1 MTQEQQTYLE
11 QNYRAHESRLLGFI
25 KSKISSSE
33 DSEDL
38 LQDVYLQAIN
48 NLNVFEQID
57 NITGWLFTITKNKI
71 IDRYRKRRVET
82 IFLETNNNENLNL
95 DELLS
100 QEVDSTWDE
109 ETQELVNEAIMEA
122 IDNLPENQKYVFVQ
136 QVIEEKT
143 FKELSEETGES
154 INTLLARK
162 RYAVQTLRKELKDIK
177 KIIDE

>member
-1 MTQEQQTYLE
+1 M
-11 QNYRAHESRLLGFI
+11 
-25 KSKISSSE
+25 
-33 DSEDL
+33 
-38 LQDVYLQAIN
+38 QDVYLQAIN

-57 NITGWLFTITKNKI
+57 NITGWLFTIARNKI
-71 IDRYRKRRVET
+71 IDRYRKKQIAT
-82 IFLETNNNENLNL
+82 IPFETNSDENLNL
-95 DELLS
+95 DELLM
-100 QEVDSTWDE
+100 QEIDSSWDE
-109 ETQELVNEAIMEA
+109 ETQELVNEAIMAA

>member
-1 MTQEQQTYLE
+1 M
-11 QNYRAHESRLLGFI
+11 
-25 KSKISSSE
+25 
-33 DSEDL
+33 
-38 LQDVYLQAIN
+38 QDVYLQAIN

-57 NITGWLFTITKNKI
+57 NITGWLFTIARNKI
-71 IDRYRKRRVET
+71 IDRYRKKQIET
-82 IFLETNNNENLNL
+82 IPFETNSDENLNL
-95 DELLS
+95 DELLM
-100 QEVDSTWDE
+100 QEIDSSWDE
-109 ETQELVNEAIMEA
+109 ETQELVNEAIMAA